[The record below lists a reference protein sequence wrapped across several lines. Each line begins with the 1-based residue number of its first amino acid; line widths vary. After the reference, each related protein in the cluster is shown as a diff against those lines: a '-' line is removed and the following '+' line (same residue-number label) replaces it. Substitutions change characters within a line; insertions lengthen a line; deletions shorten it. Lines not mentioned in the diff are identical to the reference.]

1 MMKNLKTSSRYVVC
15 ICTSLLL
22 ILLLSLCLFYT
33 YFPSSSRVSISASCE
48 SFSSSSSWKQWKEA
62 QATGCCDM
70 IKELANY
77 ANTTNGHHLYS
88 RIRQWWLVTKH
99 FSQIVL
105 VVFFFFN
112 ITFKIGIFVN
122 CLFSGN
128 LSTFFF
134 FTLYNSP
141 SNFYGFLQPLFLSG
155 CQYYW

>member
-1 MMKNLKTSSRYVVC
+1 MRSLSFFDLVISYIKKNQIALKIKTWLFTFFVYLSMMMKNLKTSSRYVC

-70 IKELANY
+70 IKELENY

-88 RIRQWWLVTKH
+88 RIRQWWLVTKNS
-99 FSQIVL
+99 SQIVS
-105 VVFFFFN
+105 VFFF
-112 ITFKIGIFVN
+112 
-122 CLFSGN
+122 
-128 LSTFFF
+128 
-134 FTLYNSP
+134 
-141 SNFYGFLQPLFLSG
+141 
-155 CQYYW
+155 